1 MPILKKAVTFL
12 PNHPSFILRSSFDW
26 DLEDDYWIC
35 GGRYK
40 YIRSRTSANGM
51 PDFYY
56 LLMNKKPISEIQRLL
71 DCLDALV
78 GCLETAVVVGGGL
91 HALVLNLDVEL
102 DLRLCFRT
110 TYATMSPLVPSFTP
124 PKYLITTTRMLVSS
138 PWTKL

>member
-40 YIRSRTSANGM
+40 YIRSRASANGM

-56 LLMNKKPISEIQRLL
+56 LLMNKNQYQRFSYFLIASMRSSA
-71 DCLDALV
+71 AL
-78 GCLETAVVVGGGL
+78 
-91 HALVLNLDVEL
+91 
-102 DLRLCFRT
+102 RQR
-110 TYATMSPLVPSFTP
+110 S
-124 PKYLITTTRMLVSS
+124 
-138 PWTKL
+138 